1 MPVAGLVCS
10 VLSINKDQKMWK
22 YFYDETG
29 EIAMY
34 SEVHPGADVPDM
46 PGFEVY
52 VSDQQLDVS
61 TTKIDPVTKQPV
73 SKPPRT
79 RQAPTTNWSSQRNY
93 EYGTAE
99 QQLGLLYDDIASGV
113 FGESAK
119 QSQWFQ
125 HITAVKQANPKQ

>member
-1 MPVAGLVCS
+1 
-10 VLSINKDQKMWK
+10 MWK

-29 EIAMY
+29 EIAMC
-34 SEVHPGADVPDM
+34 SQTHPGVDVPDR

-52 VSDQQLDVS
+52 VTEQQLDID
-61 TTKIDPVTKQPV
+61 TTKIDPATKQPV

-79 RQAPTTNWSSQRNY
+79 LQAPQINWSTQRNIS
-93 EYGTAE
+93 YGTAE
-99 QQLGLLYDDIASGV
+99 QQLGLLYDDIAAGV

-125 HITAVKQANPKQ
+125 HITAVKQANPKIGRAHV